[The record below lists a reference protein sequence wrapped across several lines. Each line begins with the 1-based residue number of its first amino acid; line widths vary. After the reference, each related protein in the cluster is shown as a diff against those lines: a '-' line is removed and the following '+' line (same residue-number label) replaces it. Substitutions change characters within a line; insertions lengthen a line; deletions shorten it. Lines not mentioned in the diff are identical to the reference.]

1 MTEKIFD
8 VGRVC
13 TKIAGRDAGQK
24 CVVVNVIDETMVVID
39 GVTRRRKCNTKHL
52 EPSKTVVKVEKD
64 IATDALV
71 KVMLDEKIISEIDIP
86 KKGTKDRKKAETRP
100 KKAKVVKK
108 QGSKKPAK
116 K

>member
-1 MTEKIFD
+1 MTGNIFD

-13 TKIAGRDAGQK
+13 TKIAGRDAGKK
-24 CVVVNVIDETMVVID
+24 CVVINIVDDNIVVVD
-39 GVTRRRKCNTKHL
+39 GLSRRRKCNTKHL
-52 EPSKTVVKVEKD
+52 EPSKTVLKVAKD
-64 IATDALV
+64 VATDALL
-71 KVMLDEKIISEIDIP
+71 KVMLDEKVIDKNDVP
-86 KKGTKDRKKAETRP
+86 KKGTKTRKKAEARP